1 MFWVPPSRT
10 EQCWLNIIEGIAPAV
25 NWKTK
30 FRMLKSWFD
39 YLQTQFLEIGVPYEA
54 KKIAI
59 TLHYLKT
66 PGL

>member
-39 YLQTQFLEIGVPYEA
+39 YFDEEIAPLLSPDL
-54 KKIAI
+54 IS
-59 TLHYLKT
+59 
-66 PGL
+66 